1 MFDLK
6 NKKILVTGATGGIG
20 KAISKLLFKMGAT
33 LVLSG
38 TKLQNLENLKNELLL
53 DDKDENRIHVLP
65 VNLISDSDINVFIS
79 KVNEEMN
86 GIDVLINNAGITK
99 DNLSMRMTDKEW
111 EDVIKVNLE
120 APFKL
125 IKGFIRGMIKNKSG
139 RIINISSVVGFAGN
153 PGQANYCATKAG
165 IVGMS
170 KALAREYASRNITVN
185 CVAPGFIESAM
196 TDVLSEEQKNSLL
209 KSIPLSRM
217 GKPEDIAFAV
227 AFLAS
232 DFSSYITGQTIHVNG
247 GMEMY

>member
-1 MFDLK
+1 MFNLDG
-6 NKKILVTGATGGIG
+6 KKVLITGATGGIG
-20 KAISKLLFKMGAT
+20 KAISKLLFMNGA
-33 LVLSG
+33 VLAITG
-38 TKLQNLENLKNELLL
+38 TKLQNLEKLKNELL
-53 DDKDENRIHVLP
+53 ENNGEESRIHIFP
-65 VNLISDSDINVFIS
+65 VNLMSDTDVNDFIA
-79 KVNEEMN
+79 KVSEEMS
-86 GIDVLINNAGITK
+86 GIDVLVNNAGITK
-99 DNLSMRMTDKEW
+99 DNLSMRMTDTEW

-185 CVAPGFIESAM
+185 CIAPGFIESAM
-196 TDVLSEEQKNSLL
+196 TDVLSDEQKSVLL

-217 GKPEDIAFAV
+217 GKPEDV
-227 AFLAS
+227 ASSVLFLAS
-232 DFSSYITGQTIHVNG
+232 DAASYITGQTIHVNG

>member
-1 MFDLK
+1 MFNLDG
-6 NKKILVTGATGGIG
+6 KKVLITGATGGIG
-20 KAISKLLFKMGAT
+20 KAISKLLFMNGS
-33 LVLSG
+33 VLAIAG
-38 TKLQNLENLKNELLL
+38 TKLQNLEKLKNELL
-53 DDKDENRIHVLP
+53 ENNGEESRVHMFP
-65 VNLISDSDINVFIS
+65 VNLMSDICISDFIARVS
-79 KVNEEMN
+79 EEMN
-86 GIDVLINNAGITK
+86 GVDVLINNAGITK
-99 DNLSMRMTDKEW
+99 DNLSMRMTDTEW
-111 EDVIKVNLE
+111 EDVIKINLE

-185 CVAPGFIESAM
+185 CIAPGFIESAM
-196 TDVLSEEQKNSLL
+196 TDVLSDEQKNVLL

-217 GKPEDIAFAV
+217 GNPEDVASAV
-227 AFLAS
+227 LFLAS
-232 DFSSYITGQTIHVNG
+232 DAASYITGQTIHVNG

>member
-1 MFDLK
+1 MFNLDG
-6 NKKILVTGATGGIG
+6 KKVLITGATGGIG
-20 KAISKLLFKMGAT
+20 KAISKLLFMNGA
-33 LVLSG
+33 VLAIAG
-38 TKLQNLENLKNELLL
+38 TKLQNLEKLKSELL
-53 DDKDENRIHVLP
+53 ENNGEESRIHMFP
-65 VNLISDSDINVFIS
+65 VNLMSDTDVNDFIA
-79 KVNEEMN
+79 KVSEEMN

-99 DNLSMRMTDKEW
+99 DNLSMRMTDTEW

-196 TDVLSEEQKNSLL
+196 TDVLSDEQKSVLL
-209 KSIPLSRM
+209 KSIPLARM
-217 GKPEDIAFAV
+217 GKPEDIASAV
-227 AFLAS
+227 LFLAS
-232 DFSSYITGQTIHVNG
+232 DAASYITGQTIHVNG

>member
-1 MFDLK
+1 MFNLDG
-6 NKKILVTGATGGIG
+6 KKVLITGATGGIG
-20 KAISKLLFKMGAT
+20 KAISKLLFMNGA
-33 LVLSG
+33 VLAIAG
-38 TKLQNLENLKNELLL
+38 TKLQNLEKLKNELL
-53 DDKDENRIHVLP
+53 ENNGEESRVHMFP
-65 VNLISDSDINVFIS
+65 VNLMSDTCISDFIARVS
-79 KVNEEMN
+79 EEMN
-86 GIDVLINNAGITK
+86 GVDVLINNAGITK
-99 DNLSMRMTDKEW
+99 DNLSMCMTDTEW
-111 EDVIKVNLE
+111 EDVIKINLE

-196 TDVLSEEQKNSLL
+196 TDVLSDEQKNVLL

-217 GKPEDIAFAV
+217 GNPEDVASAV
-227 AFLAS
+227 LFLAS
-232 DFSSYITGQTIHVNG
+232 DAASYITGQTIHVNG

>member
-1 MFDLK
+1 MFNLDG
-6 NKKILVTGATGGIG
+6 KKVLITGATGGIG
-20 KAISKLLFKMGAT
+20 KAISKLLFMNGA
-33 LVLSG
+33 VLAIAG
-38 TKLQNLENLKNELLL
+38 TKLQNLEKLKNELL
-53 DDKDENRIHVLP
+53 ENNGKESRVHMFP
-65 VNLISDSDINVFIS
+65 VNLMSDTCISDFIARVS
-79 KVNEEMN
+79 EEMN
-86 GIDVLINNAGITK
+86 GVDVLINNAGITK
-99 DNLSMRMTDKEW
+99 DNLSMCMTDTEW
-111 EDVIKVNLE
+111 EDVIKINLE

-196 TDVLSEEQKNSLL
+196 TDVLSDEQKNVLL

-217 GKPEDIAFAV
+217 GNPEDVASAV
-227 AFLAS
+227 LFLAS
-232 DFSSYITGQTIHVNG
+232 DAASYITGQTIHVNG

>member
-1 MFDLK
+1 MFNLDG
-6 NKKILVTGATGGIG
+6 KKVLITGATGGIG
-20 KAISKLLFKMGAT
+20 KAISKLLFMNGA
-33 LVLSG
+33 VLAIAG
-38 TKLQNLENLKNELLL
+38 TKLQNLEKLKNELL
-53 DDKDENRIHVLP
+53 ENNGEESRIHIFP
-65 VNLISDSDINVFIS
+65 VNLMSDTDVNDFIA
-79 KVNEEMN
+79 KVSEEMS
-86 GIDVLINNAGITK
+86 GIDVLVNNAGITK
-99 DNLSMRMTDKEW
+99 DNLSMRMTDTEW

-185 CVAPGFIESAM
+185 CIAPGFIESAM
-196 TDVLSEEQKNSLL
+196 TDVLSDEQKSVLL

-217 GKPEDIAFAV
+217 GKPEDV
-227 AFLAS
+227 ASSVLFLAS
-232 DFSSYITGQTIHVNG
+232 DAASYITGQTIHVNG